1 MHKTIKNILTYPVW
15 VLQLFTGV
23 KSFRDNPL
31 IGSRRLNETGL
42 HVLRQGLAHRAA
54 SWRRRRLRRVIPPH
68 LVTEFDR
75 DGFVVIRDF
84 LPAATFRRL
93 LDDVRQYRG
102 EARETIQ
109 GDTVT
114 RRIALEPRVLARMR
128 GVRQLLDVPLLGRL
142 IRLAGS
148 RDCEPLYYIQTI
160 LPHAV
165 TGVPDPQLQLH
176 ADTFHP
182 TVKAWFT
189 LTDTAENSGPF
200 VYVPGSHRLNPARQA
215 WEKRMSLEAA
225 CSADRLSG
233 RGSFRVDEEALAAM
247 GYPAPCAVAVP
258 ANTLIVADTGG
269 FHARGASEQPG
280 IRVEIWA
287 YERGNPFFAPLVDLW
302 RIRAIGRR
310 RAPAL
315 WAFHDWLEE
324 GGMGVHVW
332 RKRGNVGAFDHD
344 VGGHDSV
351 HVPPEM
357 SGRFGQVT
365 SRMLRRFVRR

>member
-1 MHKTIKNILTYPVW
+1 M
-15 VLQLFTGV
+15 
-23 KSFRDNPL
+23 
-31 IGSRRLNETGL
+31 GL
-42 HVLRQGLAHRAA
+42 HVLRQSLAHRAA
-54 SWRRRRLRRVIPPH
+54 AWRRRRLKRGIPPH
-68 LVTEFDR
+68 LVAEFDR

-84 LPAATFRRL
+84 LPAAVFGRL
-93 LDDVRQYRG
+93 LEEVRQYRG

-114 RRIALEPRVLARMR
+114 RRIALEPRVLARMP
-128 GVRQLLDVPLLGRL
+128 GVRQLLEKALLGRL
-142 IRLAGS
+142 IRLGGS

-189 LTDTAENSGPF
+189 LTETAEEHGPF

-225 CSADRLSG
+225 RSEDRLSG

-247 GYPAPCAVAVP
+247 GYPAPRAVAVP

-287 YERGNPFFAPLVDLW
+287 YERGNPFFVPLIDLW
-302 RIRAIGRR
+302 RIHALGRR
-310 RAPAL
+310 RAGMV
-315 WAFHDWLEE
+315 WSFHDWLEE
-324 GGMGVHVW
+324 SGLGIHVW
-332 RKRGNVGAFDHD
+332 RKRANVGAFDRD
-344 VGGHDSV
+344 VGGHAMLRIAPGLS
-351 HVPPEM
+351 
-357 SGRFGQVT
+357 SRFGQMT
-365 SRMLRRFVRR
+365 SHMFRRFARR